1 MKKVMLAAMMAAML
15 LTSCNEQPKD
25 VDISALASQIVGEVS
40 FDDSLSEIDDDMI
53 SMLYSIDGYTDA
65 VLYKGSG
72 ATAEEVAIFKM
83 ETTDD
88 AKEALEEAQAHIQS
102 QIESYESYIPEEVS
116 RLEDAIV
123 RQDGCYVSVVVS
135 GDSTAAEK
143 LLDGA
148 F

>member
-88 AKEALEEAQAHIQS
+88 AKAALEEAQAHIQS

-135 GDSTAAEK
+135 GDSAAAEM

>member
-15 LTSCNEQPKD
+15 LTSCNEQLKD

-88 AKEALEEAQAHIQS
+88 AKAALEEAQAHIQS

-135 GDSTAAEK
+135 GDSAAAEK

>member
-1 MKKVMLAAMMAAML
+1 MLAAMMAAML
-15 LTSCNEQPKD
+15 LTSCNGQAKD

-88 AKEALEEAQAHIQS
+88 AKAALEEAQAHIQS

-135 GDSTAAEK
+135 GDSAAAEK